1 MQFKGAISPSD
12 SPSLRDLCH
21 FENEKKMIHF
31 VAPLGGNVI
40 GKAAS
45 HEDAWWLCN
54 RYGLAPHPLA
64 DVGVVDLLDSDD
76 GSKVWIVRC
85 KHVQYPYDRAAFESR
100 RRDGLAS
107 LDNGLAA
114 WPIAEENGIAFN
126 TFKARLKRGWS
137 GQRAATEGAREIA
150 HNPNDKWEVT
160 ALENGLSVR
169 AYRARVQSGC
179 PEAIAATM
187 GLGWRKW

>member
-1 MQFKGAISPSD
+1 
-12 SPSLRDLCH
+12 
-21 FENEKKMIHF
+21 MIHF

-45 HEDAWWLCN
+45 HEDAWWLCI
-54 RYGLAPHPLA
+54 RYGLAPYPLTDA
-64 DVGVVDLLDSDD
+64 DVVDLLDSED
-76 GSKVWIVRC
+76 GSKVWTVRC
-85 KHVQYPYDRAAFESR
+85 EHVQYPYDRAAFESR

-107 LDNGLAA
+107 FDNGLPA
-114 WPIAEENGIAFN
+114 WPVAEENGIAFN

-137 GQRAATEGAREIA
+137 GQRAATEGVREIA
-150 HNPNDKWEVT
+150 HDPNDEWEVT
-160 ALENGLSVR
+160 ALENGLSVC
-169 AYRARVQSGC
+169 AYRACVLAGC